1 MKDALSAAD
10 VLLIREQY
18 DAGTLIVKWWCERTG
33 ASAETIR
40 RAARRETYRDVV
52 EADRVPPHEAE
63 PTEDDIMASLNKLQ
77 QTFNEAP
84 MSGREADAIIEEIAH
99 RKDNQDDHS

>member
-1 MKDALSAAD
+1 MKDALSPAD

-18 DAGTLIVKWWCERTG
+18 DAGTLVVKWWCERTG

-52 EADRVPPHEAE
+52 EADRVPAHEAE
-63 PTEDDIMASLNKLQ
+63 PDEAAILASLAKLQ
-77 QTFNEAP
+77 STFDEAP
-84 MSGREADAIIEEIAH
+84 MSGREADAILEELIH
-99 RKDNQDDHS
+99 RKDNDNDPA